1 MSATSLNFSDTSVPF
16 TSVPFTAGRH
26 AGGRFTV
33 DVPSVASAAA
43 LVRRIAA
50 EPRLWQDR
58 LRFGHGDERWYAR
71 LDVDPDHEVWLIGWL
86 PGQGTGLHDH
96 GEALG
101 AFTVVRGVLT
111 ETSVTPATVT
121 PAGGTTVG
129 GGTAGGGIRP
139 GTVVR
144 PTRRHFAAG
153 QVRGF
158 GYEHVHDVAN
168 SGAVPAVSIHA
179 YAPELTAMT
188 RYAVV
193 DRRLT
198 VLSSDRAGVDW

>member
-1 MSATSLNFSDTSVPF
+1 MSATSLTFSDTSVPF
-16 TSVPFTAGRH
+16 PAGH
-26 AGGRFTV
+26 QAGRFTV

-43 LVRRIAA
+43 LVRRVAA

-58 LRFGHGDERWYAR
+58 LRFGHGGERWYAR
-71 LDVDPDHEVWLIGWL
+71 LDVDPDHEVWLIAWL

-101 AFTVVRGVLT
+101 AFTVVRGALT
-111 ETSVTPATVT
+111 ETTVT
-121 PAGGTTVG
+121 PAGPDAADAADAADGALPG
-129 GGTAGGGIRP
+129 GRITP

-144 PTRRHFAAG
+144 PARRHFGAG

-168 SGAVPAVSIHA
+168 SGDVPAVSVHA

-198 VLSSDRAGVDW
+198 VLSSERVGVDW

>member
-1 MSATSLNFSDTSVPF
+1 MSATSLNFSD

-43 LVRRIAA
+43 LVRRVAA

-71 LDVDPDHEVWLIGWL
+71 LDVDPDHEVWLIAWL
-86 PGQGTGLHDH
+86 PGQDTGLHDH

-101 AFTVVRGVLT
+101 AFTVVRGALT
-111 ETSVTPATVT
+111 ETTVT
-121 PAGGTTVG
+121 PADGATIGRTTVS
-129 GGTAGGGIRP
+129 GTAGALAGGRISP

-168 SGAVPAVSIHA
+168 TGDVPAVSIHA

-198 VLSSDRAGVDW
+198 VLSSERAGVDW

>member
-1 MSATSLNFSDTSVPF
+1 MSATSLNFSDTSASS
-16 TSVPFTAGRH
+16 TSVPFTGGRT
-26 AGGRFTV
+26 AGGRFGV

-43 LVRRIAA
+43 LVRRVAA
-50 EPRLWQDR
+50 DPRLWQDQ

-71 LDVDPDHEVWLIGWL
+71 LDVDPDHEVWLIAWL

-101 AFTVVRGVLT
+101 AFTVVRGALT
-111 ETSVTPATVT
+111 ETTVT
-121 PAGGTTVG
+121 PADAPPTGR
-129 GGTAGGGIRP
+129 ISP

-144 PTRRHFAAG
+144 PTRRHFGAG

-168 SGAVPAVSIHA
+168 TGDVPAVSVHA

-198 VLSSDRAGVDW
+198 VLSSERVGVDW

>member
-16 TSVPFTAGRH
+16 TVG
-26 AGGRFTV
+26 
-33 DVPSVASAAA
+33 VPSVASAAA
-43 LVRRIAA
+43 LVRRVGA
-50 EPRLWQDR
+50 EPPLWQDR
-58 LRFGHGDERWYAR
+58 LRFGHRDERFYAR
-71 LDVDPDHEVWLIGWL
+71 LDVDPDHEVWLIAWL

-101 AFTVVRGVLT
+101 AFTVVQGALT
-111 ETSVTPATVT
+111 ETTVT
-121 PAGGTTVG
+121 TAGAGTGPIG
-129 GGTAGGGIRP
+129 GGAVPGGRISP

-144 PTRRHFAAG
+144 PTRRHFGAG
-153 QVRGF
+153 QVHGF

-168 SGAVPAVSIHA
+168 TGDVPAVSVHA

-198 VLSSDRAGVDW
+198 VLASERAGVDW

>member
-1 MSATSLNFSDTSVPF
+1 MAATSLTFSDTSAPA
-16 TSVPFTAGRH
+16 TSVRATSVHSLAGRP
-26 AGGRFTV
+26 AGNRFTV

-43 LVRRIAA
+43 LVRRVAA

-71 LDVDPDHEVWLIGWL
+71 LDVDPGHEVWLIAWT

-101 AFTVVRGVLT
+101 AFAVVRGALT
-111 ETSVTPATVT
+111 ETTVT
-121 PAGGTTVG
+121 AVDGVPADDR
-129 GGTAGGGIRP
+129 IIP

-144 PTRRHFAAG
+144 PARRHFTAG

-168 SGAVPAVSIHA
+168 TGDVPAVSIHA
-179 YAPELTAMT
+179 YSPELTAMT

-198 VLSSDRAGVDW
+198 VLSSERAGVDW